1 MNEEQNNFQIDVQA
15 EQQAMSQALDENNF
29 NPSQLIHVMKDIP
42 LPETVFYTATDS
54 FKSNLITSQSSTQEV
69 GFQIKVDAE
78 EAYLKAED
86 TEKKLLMMAMGIQEL
101 SEGIQ
106 PGWLENR
113 NKDDFEERVVVE
125 PVNLIFESRRDRMSL
140 FPKWS

>member
-86 TEKKLLMMAMGIQEL
+86 TEKKLLMMAMGMQEL
-101 SEGIQ
+101 AEGIQ
-106 PGWLENR
+106 PSWLENR
-113 NKDDFEERVVVE
+113 NKDNFEERVVVE
-125 PVNLIFESRRDRMSL
+125 PVNLIFESRRDRMTV
-140 FPKWS
+140 FPKWC